1 MTTPEQATPVPEDRR
16 PQAPPSSAPA
26 EAEGPPEPAGAR
38 YAEGELLQPPTR
50 DDALTGRGQP
60 DARTSLEQTRV
71 GLGRRQRR
79 HREATRRQ
87 RKRSHRI
94 VVLLDDSEFEDL
106 SRAAG
111 ASGLTESGWAADA
124 ALAAA
129 RSQPAPDTG
138 MSREILLEV
147 MAARTQVRRVGVNL
161 NQAVAALNATGEP
174 PPWLSSAV
182 DVAERTV
189 ARLDEAATALAH
201 RSAQP
206 RRNGKRRRSG

>member
-1 MTTPEQATPVPEDRR
+1 MTTAEPFPLPEDRR
-16 PQAPPSSAPA
+16 PKAPPNHPGT
-26 EAEGPPEPAGAR
+26 EGDGPPEAAGAR
-38 YAEGELLQPPTR
+38 YAEGELLQWPAGG
-50 DDALTGRGQP
+50 DALTGRGQP
-60 DARTSLEQTRV
+60 GARTSLEETP
-71 GLGRRQRR
+71 LTLRRNQRR

-94 VVLLDDSEFEDL
+94 VVLFDDSEFEDL

-138 MSREILLEV
+138 MSRQILLEM

-174 PPWLSSAV
+174 PLWLSSAV
-182 DVAERTV
+182 DMAERTV
-189 ARLDEAATALAH
+189 RRLDEAATALAH
-201 RSAQP
+201 RSGQP
-206 RRNGKRRRSG
+206 RRKGKRSTQGG